1 MSDDQGQK
9 PQPPEG
15 IPDPTVEE
23 ISEIIQIT
31 EELKK
36 LKDSYQPPGIS
47 RANGSYFLPTK
58 GGVGY
63 GDGAENI
70 LDKFASLEDPD
81 GLQSWDKEV
90 QVVIDR
96 LLSVL
101 APCRAFILKH
111 GPERLQNREKVERW
125 IWSGNPD
132 EMTLLI
138 RELGNLKAIVK
149 KIQAV
154 PEAVE
159 KKAEGGGGHTV
170 YAGGGNA
177 GETETVPP
185 AQIEGQD
192 RSENKRKTYQDLL
205 NEFETAYATYGTTD
219 LTLFRCGEGGIP
231 PEYLDCVGPGPRT
244 IAGAGSGYML
254 VFSCSG
260 DKKDI
265 GDIYRKLADKAGSKL
280 ATNGTV
286 EFDATCHVR
295 PGDIWCAYLFKH
307 GDHQELPDGI
317 CKLQNVFLQS
327 IRLIRSLAES
337 GGPEQPTQPTKKT
350 FVEIM
355 QDYYHYFQKAFSRPD
370 SQMRLIRIVSDDV
383 PGKHECYPG
392 AEPDAVD
399 FFKLGGGYC
408 AVSESREIMYLYNSI
423 ATSIGTYLI
432 PTLCIS
438 PETRDL
444 SGAAIWS
451 MLLYKEFE
459 SSRFTIKG
467 YDILTDPLLKSQQY
481 IAQLIVD
488 KNEQLAKEQQEL
500 QQQTPMQPATV
511 TEAEK
516 EQKFQPWEKSGDAC
530 FVIDGNRIKFHYEGQ
545 IKDLKLK
552 SDSNT
557 LNLLVL
563 LSSGSLQASELK
575 DKLAPKTENKASKIV
590 DYANRLLNTKIAELG
605 FSDVPSDVKFIG
617 RDNFGSYLLNL
628 KIHSKEDF
636 ERMQLEQPLVDDRKF
651 KNLDDAEKSY

>member
-1 MSDDQGQK
+1 MSNDQSQK

-159 KKAEGGGGHTV
+159 KKAEGGGGQTV
-170 YAGGGNA
+170 NTDGGNA
-177 GETETVPP
+177 GETETVPS

-192 RSENKRKTYQDLL
+192 ESHPEDKNVSPHPVIRLADAVYNVYNNAKIWEIMAEHCQMFSKDERIGIPIDRQDRRKASEDLRRAQKELEASIKIAVAAIPGVDPYVRGIAKRSPGEWTTELKSKLMAFWGNIGTEGVNLFCESLL
-205 NEFETAYATYGTTD
+205 DKWNERLNYFHETQRFLRNIDTSVFDETSSRFET
-219 LTLFRCGEGGIP
+219 ESP
-231 PEYLDCVGPGPRT
+231 PK
-244 IAGAGSGYML
+244 I
-254 VFSCSG
+254 
-260 DKKDI
+260 
-265 GDIYRKLADKAGSKL
+265 
-280 ATNGTV
+280 
-286 EFDATCHVR
+286 
-295 PGDIWCAYLFKH
+295 
-307 GDHQELPDGI
+307 ELPI
-317 CKLQNVFLQS
+317 S
-327 IRLIRSLAES
+327 
-337 GGPEQPTQPTKKT
+337 EQVGKPTQPAKKT

-511 TEAEK
+511 IEAESSTESPAK
-516 EQKFQPWEKSGDAC
+516 IEGQDSEQKARHSPDFHSVHWFGIDYTFTALQSDA
-530 FVIDGNRIKFHYEGQ
+530 VEILYEAWQNRTPEVGEAYILRTIG
-545 IKDLKLK
+545 
-552 SDSNT
+552 SDSKH
-557 LNLLVL
+557 
-563 LSSGSLQASELK
+563 LK
-575 DKLAPKTENKASKIV
+575 DIFKGHPAFGKMIQAGSKKG
-590 DYANRLLNTKIAELG
+590 AFRLVE
-605 FSDVPSDVKFIG
+605 PSPV
-617 RDNFGSYLLNL
+617 
-628 KIHSKEDF
+628 
-636 ERMQLEQPLVDDRKF
+636 
-651 KNLDDAEKSY
+651 